1 MWQFLDSC
9 ISPLFLIFG
18 IFGNLFMLSIVL
30 RWIMKYHVNVNFCP
44 LQTQLVVKKT
54 NPSRPKI
61 NTKLAVER
69 SSILNPPMCIY
80 LAFLSIADIGFLIT
94 SIIRNG
100 LRAADT
106 TDKYLL
112 PLDISNAFKGTSWIE
127 EQDDISIYNNQLVF
141 SLTYSSFNLSFFLR
155 CIGYDSYPYGM

>member
-44 LQTQLVVKKT
+44 LQTQLVAKKT

-80 LAFLSIADIGFLIT
+80 LAFLSIADIGFLVT
-94 SIIRNG
+94 ATIRNG
-100 LRAADT
+100 LRAANSS
-106 TDKYLL
+106 DKYLL
-112 PLDISNAFKGTSWIE
+112 PLDISNAFKGASQKENPDNGFIH
-127 EQDDISIYNNQLVF
+127 IYV
-141 SLTYSSFNLSFFLR
+141 
-155 CIGYDSYPYGM
+155 P

>member
-30 RWIMKYHVNVNFCP
+30 RWIMKYHVNVNFRLFQCK
-44 LQTQLVVKKT
+44 LGAKNT
-54 NPSRPKI
+54 NPLRPKI
-61 NTKLAVER
+61 NAKFAVER
-69 SSILNPPMCIY
+69 SSILNLPMCIY
-80 LAFLSIADIGFLIT
+80 LAFLSIADIGFLVT
-94 SIIRNG
+94 STIRNG

-112 PLDISNAFKGTSWIE
+112 PLDISNAFKGMYWQIIFVFIFISRFSWR
-127 EQDDISIYNNQLVF
+127 F
-141 SLTYSSFNLSFFLR
+141 PTTYSSFNLCFFCQVR
-155 CIGYDSYPYGM
+155 RI